1 MSCWLIVF
9 YDTAMRLIRNPQLW
23 LSLAKEIWEG
33 NRDQK
38 LSQIAASLA
47 YTTILSLVP
56 MITIA
61 TILIGYLPKVIQV
74 KNAFKTWLL
83 DTYMPGG
90 INQQVF
96 IYLDQFS
103 AQARGLTLL
112 GIAGLFITAIMT
124 LSVIEKAFNQIFKVH
139 QSRPL
144 FKKVLIYSAATFLGP
159 ILLGA
164 GIYLSGALFSATE
177 GWIEALSIG
186 FSLIA
191 TIAPIVLAVLVF
203 AVVYKV
209 LPYSQILWKDA
220 LFGALF
226 SAISFELMKFGFA
239 VFLTHTAFYKTVY
252 GAFAIFPLALLWIY
266 LTWWITLAGAV
277 LVANLPS
284 IRSGLIRVIRY

>member
-1 MSCWLIVF
+1 
-9 YDTAMRLIRNPQLW
+9 MRFIRNPQLW

-47 YTTILSLVP
+47 YTSILSLVP

-226 SAISFELMKFGFA
+226 AAISFELMKFGFA

>member
-1 MSCWLIVF
+1 
-9 YDTAMRLIRNPQLW
+9 MRLIRNPQLW

-47 YTTILSLVP
+47 YATILSLVP

-226 SAISFELMKFGFA
+226 AAISFELMKFGFA

>member
-1 MSCWLIVF
+1 
-9 YDTAMRLIRNPQLW
+9 MRLIRNPQLW

-38 LSQIAASLA
+38 LNQIAASLA

-61 TILIGYLPKVIQV
+61 TILIGYLPRVIQV

-112 GIAGLFITAIMT
+112 GIAGLFVTAIMT
-124 LSVIEKAFNQIFKVH
+124 LSVIEKAFNQIFKVNR
-139 QSRPL
+139 SRPL

-177 GWIEALSIG
+177 GWTEALSIG
-186 FSLIA
+186 FSLVA
-191 TIAPIVLAVLVF
+191 TIAPIILAVLVF

-220 LFGALF
+220 ISGALF
-226 SAISFELMKFGFA
+226 AAISFELMKFGFA
-239 VFLTHTAFYKTVY
+239 LFLTHTAFYKTVY

-277 LVANLPS
+277 LVANLPA
-284 IRSGLIRVIRY
+284 IRSGVIRVIRY

>member
-1 MSCWLIVF
+1 
-9 YDTAMRLIRNPQLW
+9 MRLFRNPQLW
-23 LSLAKEIWEG
+23 LSLAKDIWEG

-38 LSQIAASLA
+38 LNQIAASLA

-61 TILIGYLPKVIQV
+61 TILIGYLPRVIQV

-112 GIAGLFITAIMT
+112 GLAGLFVTALMT
-124 LSVIEKAFNQIFKVH
+124 LAVIEGAFNQIFKV
-139 QSRPL
+139 QQRRPL
-144 FKKVLIYSAATFLGP
+144 HKKIAIYGSATILGP
-159 ILLGA
+159 IMLGL
-164 GIYLSGALFSATE
+164 GIYLSGVLFSSSE
-177 GWIEALSIG
+177 GWTETVSFG
-186 FSLIA
+186 FSIIA
-191 TIAPIVLAVLVF
+191 TVAPILLAVLVYT
-203 AVVYKV
+203 VVYKV
-209 LPYSQILWKDA
+209 LPYAPILWKDA
-220 LFGALF
+220 FFGAF
-226 SAISFELMKFGFA
+226 FAAMSFEIMKFGFA
-239 VFLTHTAFYKTVY
+239 IFLTHTAFYKTVY

-277 LVANLPS
+277 LVANLPI
-284 IRSGLIRVIRY
+284 IRSGVIRVIRY

>member
-1 MSCWLIVF
+1 
-9 YDTAMRLIRNPQLW
+9 MRFIRNPQLW

-226 SAISFELMKFGFA
+226 AAISFELMKFGFA

>member
-1 MSCWLIVF
+1 
-9 YDTAMRLIRNPQLW
+9 MRLIRNPQLW

-83 DTYMPGG
+83 VTYMPGG

-226 SAISFELMKFGFA
+226 AAISFELMKFGFA

>member
-1 MSCWLIVF
+1 
-9 YDTAMRLIRNPQLW
+9 MRLFRNPQLW

-38 LSQIAASLA
+38 LNQIAASLA

-56 MITIA
+56 MVTIA
-61 TILIGYLPKVIQV
+61 TILFGYLPTVIQV

-90 INQQVF
+90 LNQQVF

-112 GIAGLFITAIMT
+112 GLAGLFITALMT
-124 LSVIEKAFNQIFKVH
+124 LSVIEGAFNQIFKVR
-139 QSRPL
+139 QKRP
-144 FKKVLIYSAATFLGP
+144 FHKKVAIYAASTILGP
-159 ILLGA
+159 ILLGI
-164 GIYLSGALFSATE
+164 GIYLSGVLFSASE
-177 GWIEALSIG
+177 GWTEAISFGLSV
-186 FSLIA
+186 IA
-191 TIAPIVLAVLVF
+191 TIAPILLAAIVF
-203 AVVYKV
+203 TVVYKI

-220 LFGALF
+220 FFGAFFAAL
-226 SAISFELMKFGFA
+226 SFEIMKFGFA
-239 VFLTHTAFYKTVY
+239 VFITHTAFYKTVY

-277 LVANLPS
+277 LVANLPH
-284 IRSGLIRVIRY
+284 IRSGVIRVIRY

>member
-1 MSCWLIVF
+1 
-9 YDTAMRLIRNPQLW
+9 MRLIRNPQLW

-47 YTTILSLVP
+47 YTSILSLVP

-112 GIAGLFITAIMT
+112 GIARLFITAIMT
-124 LSVIEKAFNQIFKVH
+124 LSVIEKAFNQIFKVQ

-226 SAISFELMKFGFA
+226 AAISFELMKFGFA

>member
-1 MSCWLIVF
+1 
-9 YDTAMRLIRNPQLW
+9 MRLIRNPQLW

-38 LSQIAASLA
+38 LNQIAASLA

-61 TILIGYLPKVIQV
+61 TILIGYLPRVIQV

-90 INQQVF
+90 VNQQVF

-112 GIAGLFITAIMT
+112 GIAGLFVTAIMT

-139 QSRPL
+139 RSRPL

-177 GWIEALSIG
+177 GWTEALSIG

-191 TIAPIVLAVLVF
+191 TIAPIILAVLVF

-220 LFGALF
+220 ISGALF
-226 SAISFELMKFGFA
+226 AAVSFELMKFGFA
-239 VFLTHTAFYKTVY
+239 LFLTHTAFYKTVY

-277 LVANLPS
+277 LVANLPI
-284 IRSGLIRVIRY
+284 IRSGVIRVIRY